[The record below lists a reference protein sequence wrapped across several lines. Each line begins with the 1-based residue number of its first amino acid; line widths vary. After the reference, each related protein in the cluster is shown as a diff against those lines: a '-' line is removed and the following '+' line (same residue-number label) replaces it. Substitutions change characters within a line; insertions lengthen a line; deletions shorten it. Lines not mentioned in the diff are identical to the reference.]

1 MIGST
6 RALEVLFDEEDID
19 RDCLDDTL
27 ELEAVED
34 EEYSAATL
42 ASRLDLR
49 DNEIDVSTTI
59 IHGHFD
65 RLGQCYSRP
74 ECSL

>member
-6 RALEVLFDEEDID
+6 RALEVLFDEEDVD

-42 ASRLDLR
+42 ASRLDVPNALS
-49 DNEIDVSTTI
+49 DDPT
-59 IHGHFD
+59 
-65 RLGQCYSRP
+65 
-74 ECSL
+74 